1 MGLPLGAPTSNGIG
15 RFEKNLK
22 YKQDFTRGHYER
34 TIQQDV
40 PDPFKIHNL
49 TFESTRKKNL
59 EISLYRK

>member
-1 MGLPLGAPTSNGIG
+1 MANIG

-34 TIQQDV
+34 IVDQNI

-49 TFESTRKKNL
+49 TFESTR
-59 EISLYRK
+59 